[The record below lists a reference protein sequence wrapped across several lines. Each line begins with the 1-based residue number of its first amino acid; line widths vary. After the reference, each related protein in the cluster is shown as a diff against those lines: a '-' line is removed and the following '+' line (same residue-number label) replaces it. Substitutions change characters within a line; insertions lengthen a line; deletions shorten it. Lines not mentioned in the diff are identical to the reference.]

1 MSGFK
6 INVKQYI
13 TVLLVL
19 IWTYSVHSSDTPES
33 GRYLLKTSTKLT
45 EDETSV
51 YAAKGYEVLR
61 QVIYNKLL

>member
-6 INVKQYI
+6 INVKQYSF
-13 TVLLVL
+13 VLLVL

-33 GRYLLKTSTKLT
+33 GRYLLKTSTQLT

-51 YAAKGYEVLR
+51 YAEGYEVLH